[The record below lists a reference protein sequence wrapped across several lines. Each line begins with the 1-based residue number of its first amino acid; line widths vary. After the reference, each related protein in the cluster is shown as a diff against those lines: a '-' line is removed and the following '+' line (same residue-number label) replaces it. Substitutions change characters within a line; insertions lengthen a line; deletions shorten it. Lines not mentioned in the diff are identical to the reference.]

1 VPTTALGLLI
11 FVLLLAPGLTYRA
24 YRAAS
29 TPVDKPSALR
39 ELGGI
44 ALRSVACDLIALVAF
59 ACVHAWRPA
68 WTPDIGALV
77 RDPQQYLEREYD
89 ALFWWGLG
97 VLVFACLLAALA
109 ASAAGSDWWARATDS
124 GPVSWITPQGGVTK
138 ESTWWGLFSAYPDRR
153 VYAGCTLDDG
163 TYVGGWLLSY
173 SPDSDET
180 ENRELALTGPLAF
193 RAPEAEETDT
203 LEVGAVTI
211 SARRLQ
217 YLTVSYLPLEDNPTD
232 APHAPSRHRLRLLV
246 PAALAVALVALLPL
260 PAVVRTA
267 ALVVSLGLA
276 ASLGRAAATPRSA
289 TPATAAQDPPTEADT
304 AAPPVEQTEHG

>member
-29 TPVDKPSALR
+29 TPVDKPSAFR

-59 ACVHAWRPA
+59 AGVHGWRPE

-77 RDPQQYLEREYD
+77 RDPQHYLEREYD

-97 VLVFACLLAALA
+97 LLVFACLLAALA
-109 ASAAGSDWWARATDS
+109 ASVAGSEWWARATDG

-153 VYAGCTLDDG
+153 VYVGCTLDDG

-180 ENRELALTGPLAF
+180 DNRELALTGPLAF
-193 RAPEAEETDT
+193 RAPEAENTDT

-217 YLTVSYLPLEDNPTD
+217 YLTVSYLPLEDDPTD
-232 APHAPSRHRLRLLV
+232 AADPPSRRRVHLLV
-246 PAALAVALVALLPL
+246 TGALAVAVVALLPL
-260 PAVVRTA
+260 PAIVRAA
-267 ALVVSLGLA
+267 ALAVSLALA
-276 ASLGRAAATPRSA
+276 VSVGRGVATPRSA
-289 TPATAAQDPPTEADT
+289 TPTTVAQDPLNDADT
-304 AAPPVEQTEHG
+304 AALAAEETQRG